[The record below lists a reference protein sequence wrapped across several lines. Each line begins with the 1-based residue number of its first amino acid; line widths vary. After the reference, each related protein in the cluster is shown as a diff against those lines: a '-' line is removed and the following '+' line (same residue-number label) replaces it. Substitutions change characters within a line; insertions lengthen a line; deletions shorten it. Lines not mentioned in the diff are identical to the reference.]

1 MKRRI
6 FLYKLGTSLFYIL
19 YAILLG
25 IVFSKYRGGIVTTF
39 TILDGI
45 NTTVKTIVDLLM
57 YSQFIKMLH
66 YFYNVKKE
74 RSK

>member
-6 FLYKLGTSLFYIL
+6 FLYKLGTYLFYIL

-25 IVFSKYRGGIVTTF
+25 IVLSQYSGGIVTTF

-57 YSQFIKMLH
+57 
-66 YFYNVKKE
+66 
-74 RSK
+74 